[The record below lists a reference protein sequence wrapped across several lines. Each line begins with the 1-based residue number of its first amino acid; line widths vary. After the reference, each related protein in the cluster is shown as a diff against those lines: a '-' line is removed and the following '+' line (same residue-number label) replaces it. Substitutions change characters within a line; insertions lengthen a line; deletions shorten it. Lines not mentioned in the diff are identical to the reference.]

1 MCVPKFIMFPDPIE
15 MVMNKEYRAEKVEAR
30 GFPMVDVIWLKLSL
44 FSKHMG
50 HFLIY
55 LNILIEPKT

>member
-1 MCVPKFIMFPDPIE
+1 MFPDPIE

-30 GFPMVDVIWLKLSL
+30 GFLMVDVIWLKLSL